1 MYGPISQNLF
11 LENIPT
17 NSNNSVLFFNALK
30 FHNLEFLR
38 KVLKRLIVS
47 DEDINKARFIFYIN
61 DDVRK
66 YLNRIY
72 LERQRDKSKRDKA

>member
-17 NSNNSVLFFNALK
+17 NSSNSILFFNALK

>member
-17 NSNNSVLFFNALK
+17 NSSNSVLFFNALK

-38 KVLKRLIVS
+38 KVLRRLIVS
-47 DEDINKARFIFYIN
+47 DEDIDKARFISYIN
-61 DDVRK
+61 NDVRK
-66 YLNRIY
+66 YLNKIY
-72 LERQRDKSKRDKA
+72 LERQRDKRKRDKA

>member
-17 NSNNSVLFFNALK
+17 NSSNSVLFFNALK
-30 FHNLEFLR
+30 FHNLAFLR

-72 LERQRDKSKRDKA
+72 LERQRDKRKRDKA